1 LTGEFAKLRIALVG
15 PAWPYRGGISHY
27 NTCLAEELRTTHE
40 VEVVNFSRLYPGFLF
55 PGKTQYDESKDAH
68 RVDSVRMIDSINPF
82 TWVRTGFHLVRS
94 RPDAVLVQW
103 WHPYF
108 APAIFKIC
116 SIVRML
122 TKTRI
127 IFICHNVVPHEK
139 SLIDRMLAR
148 LAFSTAH
155 GFMVQSEEDR
165 GNLLAMKKKAAVE
178 IHPHPIY
185 DFFRTGDTSRDEA
198 RNVVGEGPGNLVLFF
213 GYIRAYKGL
222 EFLIRSMSEVLK
234 SIQARL
240 LVVGEFYEDREPYD
254 RLVRELNLEDSVRF
268 VDRYVENEEVQQY
281 FSACD
286 LVALPYISATQ
297 SGIAQIAVAFDRPM
311 IVTRVGGLP
320 EVVAEGRTGFVV
332 DPGDPS
338 ALASGIVEFFA
349 GDMAEKMAPYFEEE
363 KKRFSWESMGR
374 ALNGLIVRT
383 GKGGRENDR

>member
-1 LTGEFAKLRIALVG
+1 MRIALVG

-27 NTCLAEELRTTHE
+27 NTCLAEELCGTHE
-40 VEVVNFSRLYPGFLF
+40 VEVVNYSRLYPGFLF

-68 RVDSVRMIDSINPF
+68 RVDSVRLIDSINPF
-82 TWVRTGFHLVRS
+82 TWVRAGFHLVRS

-116 SIVRML
+116 SIVRMF
-122 TKTRI
+122 TKARI
-127 IFICHNVVPHEK
+127 VFICHNVVPHEK
-139 SLIDRMLAR
+139 SLVDRLLAR
-148 LAFSTAH
+148 IAFSTAH

-165 GNLLAMKKKAAVE
+165 ENLLAMKKNAVAG

-185 DFFRTGDTSRDEA
+185 DFFKKGDTGRDEA
-198 RNVVGEGPGNLVLFF
+198 RKSIGEEPGNLILFF

-222 EFLIRSMSEVLK
+222 EFLIRSMSEII
-234 SIQARL
+234 SRIPARL

-254 RLVRELNLEDSVRF
+254 RLVSELGLEDSIRF

-286 LVALPYISATQ
+286 LVVLPYISATQ

-311 IVTRVGGLP
+311 VVTRVGGLP

-338 ALASGIVEFFA
+338 ALADRIIGFFTE
-349 GDMAEKMAPYFEEE
+349 GLAEKMAPFFEEE
-363 KKRFSWESMGR
+363 KKRFSWESMVN
-374 ALNGLIVRT
+374 ALKALIVRA
-383 GKGGRENDR
+383 GEGGRKIDG

>member
-1 LTGEFAKLRIALVG
+1 MRITLVG

-27 NTCLAEELRTTHE
+27 NTCLAEQLCETHE
-40 VEVVNFSRLYPGFLF
+40 IEVVNYSRLYPGFLF

-94 RPDAVLVQW
+94 RPDVVLVQW

-116 SIVRML
+116 SIVRVF
-122 TKTRI
+122 TKARI

-139 SLIDRMLAR
+139 SMVDRLLAR

-165 GNLLAMKKKAAVE
+165 KNLFAMKKKAVAG

-185 DFFRTGDTSRDEA
+185 DFFKKGDTDRDEA
-198 RNVVGEGPGNLVLFF
+198 KETIGEGAGNLVLFF

-222 EFLIRSMSEVLK
+222 EFLIRSMSEVIS
-234 SIQARL
+234 SIPARL

-254 RLVRELNLEDSVRF
+254 RLVRELGLEDSVRF

-286 LVALPYISATQ
+286 LVVLPYISATQ

-311 IVTRVGGLP
+311 VVTRVGGLP

-332 DPGDPS
+332 DAGDPS
-338 ALASGIVEFFA
+338 ALADRIIGFFTE
-349 GDMAEKMAPYFEEE
+349 GMAEKMAPFFEEE
-363 KKRFSWESMGR
+363 KKRFSWESMVR
-374 ALNGLIVRT
+374 ALEGLIVRA
-383 GKGGRENDR
+383 GEGRG

>member
-1 LTGEFAKLRIALVG
+1 MTGELAKLRIALVG

-27 NTCLAEELRTTHE
+27 NTCLAEQLYRTHE
-40 VEVVNFSRLYPGFLF
+40 VEVVNYSRLYPGFLF

-68 RVDSVRMIDSINPF
+68 RVDSVRLIDSINPL
-82 TWVRTGFHLVRS
+82 TWVRTGFHLVRL

-116 SIVRML
+116 SIVRMF
-122 TKTRI
+122 TKARVV
-127 IFICHNVVPHEK
+127 FICHNVVPHEK
-139 SLIDRMLAR
+139 SMIDRLLAR
-148 LAFSTAH
+148 LAFSMAH

-165 GNLLAMKKKAAVE
+165 NNLLAMKKKAVAA

-185 DFFRTGDTSRDEA
+185 DFFKKGDTGRDEA
-198 RNVVGEGPGNLVLFF
+198 RKAIGEGPGNLVLFF

-222 EFLIRSMSEVLK
+222 EFLIRSMSEVIS
-234 SIQARL
+234 SIPVRL

-254 RLVRELNLEDSVRF
+254 RLVRKLGLEDSVRF

-286 LVALPYISATQ
+286 LVVLPYISATQ
-297 SGIAQIAVAFDRPM
+297 SGIAQIAIAFDRPM

-332 DPGDPS
+332 DAGDPS
-338 ALASGIVEFFA
+338 ALADRITGFFTEGMA
-349 GDMAEKMAPYFEEE
+349 GKMAPFFEEE
-363 KKRFSWESMGR
+363 KKRFSWESMVHALEVLVDR
-374 ALNGLIVRT
+374 A
-383 GKGGRENDR
+383 GKGGGDDG